1 MKDTARIIASFE
13 KALNE
18 IHDLV
23 CDQIQDADDDKSA
36 LIETSIGQLRSLA
49 TTINAIINSRPIDN
63 TVG

>member
-36 LIETSIGQLRSLA
+36 LIETAIGQLRSLA